1 MNEAL
6 AKKAKERVGQ
16 LFARKWHVDR
26 LLDMGGMASVYAAT
40 HRNGN
45 RVAIKVLHPTYAE
58 HEDVKR
64 RFLEEGYVANKV
76 GHACAVTVL
85 DDDVLD
91 DGTPFLVME
100 LLEGESLEERLRK
113 KAVLAPPGVLY
124 IADKVLDV
132 LAAAHDKDIVHRDI
146 KPANVYLTRDGN
158 VKVLDFGLARV
169 RERSLKGS
177 LTRTGMIV
185 GTASYMPPEQA
196 RGKRDLIDAR
206 TDIWAVGATMWK
218 AMTGRHVHEADTVQ
232 ERLIAAMSQKAPLIG
247 TVLPSLN
254 PHFAIVVDRALEF
267 QKTDRWNDAKAMQAA
282 LRRAYEMVELKPFPG
297 RAQTNASGHAA
308 RNPPP
313 PAQPDAA
320 SEFDMPVSVVFEPD
334 STNTSIV
341 VDFEDPN
348 GKQDRYE
355 LRRQILATPA
365 RSPRRR
371 RHGRT
376 LGRER
381 GRIAEVVSVSVI
393 LLSREITGAFR
404 PRPVFALG
412 AVPRAHGREPRVDPV
427 RRADNRGLFR
437 R

>member
-1 MNEAL
+1 VNEAL

-45 RVAIKVLHPTYAE
+45 RVAIKLLHPTFAE

-76 GHACAVTVL
+76 GHAGAVTVL
-85 DDDVLD
+85 DDDVLE

-100 LLEGESLEERLRK
+100 LLEGESLETRLKK
-113 KAVLAPPGVLY
+113 KAVLAPSGVLY

-132 LAAAHDKDIVHRDI
+132 LAAAHDKDIIHRDI
-146 KPANVYLTRDGN
+146 KPANVYLTKDGN

-232 ERLIAAMSQKAPLIG
+232 ERLIAAMSQKARSIQELMPN
-247 TVLPSLN
+247 LPA
-254 PHFAIVVDRALEF
+254 PIVDVVDRALAF
-267 QKTDRWNDAKAMQAA
+267 QKVDRWPTAREMKSA
-282 LRRAYEMVELKPFPG
+282 LASAYEAVENRPFPA
-297 RAQTNASGHAA
+297 AQRVSVGDLFPLSSASPSLPPLSTTN
-308 RNPPP
+308 
-313 PAQPDAA
+313 
-320 SEFDMPVSVVFEPD
+320 FDVAVSVVFEPAPD
-334 STNTSIV
+334 TQSVV
-341 VDFEDPN
+341 VDFEDTT
-348 GKQDRYE
+348 GRQERYE
-355 LRRQILATPA
+355 LRRKTADTIPDGPDDPTDEL
-365 RSPRRR
+365 SD
-371 RHGRT
+371 
-376 LGRER
+376 
-381 GRIAEVVSVSVI
+381 ISVVE
-393 LLSREITGAFR
+393 L
-404 PRPVFALG
+404 
-412 AVPRAHGREPRVDPV
+412 DP
-427 RRADNRGLFR
+427 
-437 R
+437 

>member
-1 MNEAL
+1 VNEAL

-16 LFARKWHVDR
+16 VFARKWHVDR

-45 RVAIKVLHPTYAE
+45 RVAIKLLHPTYAE

-76 GHACAVTVL
+76 GHPGAVSVL
-85 DDDVLD
+85 DDDTLD

-100 LLEGESLEERLRK
+100 LLEGESLEERLK
-113 KAVLAPPGVLY
+113 KKTVLAPTAVLY

-132 LAAAHDKDIVHRDI
+132 LAAAHDRDIVHRDI
-146 KPANVYLTRDGN
+146 KPANVYLTHDGG

-232 ERLIAAMSQKAPLIG
+232 ERLIAAMSQKARSIAELMPDLPELI
-247 TVLPSLN
+247 VD
-254 PHFAIVVDRALEF
+254 VVDRALAF
-267 QKTDRWNDAKAMQAA
+267 QKVERWPTAREMKVALAKA
-282 LRRAYEMVELKPFPG
+282 YEAVEKRPFPA
-297 RAQTNASGHAA
+297 AQRVAVGDLFPAPSSGSV
-308 RNPPP
+308 PPVSTTSYDV
-313 PAQPDAA
+313 A
-320 SEFDMPVSVVFEPD
+320 VSVVFEPD
-334 STNTSIV
+334 PETQSVV
-341 VDFEDPN
+341 VDFEDTT
-348 GKQDRYE
+348 GRQERYE
-355 LRRQILATPA
+355 LRRKGGDGAT
-365 RSPRRR
+365 
-371 RHGRT
+371 
-376 LGRER
+376 ER
-381 GRIAEVVSVSVI
+381 LDDPTDELSDVSVVE
-393 LLSREITGAFR
+393 L
-404 PRPVFALG
+404 
-412 AVPRAHGREPRVDPV
+412 EP
-427 RRADNRGLFR
+427 
-437 R
+437 